1 MTNEQTTNES
11 KHTISELT
19 LAELETVSGAVLP
32 HTNWPEGTQPSP
44 TNPN

>member
-1 MTNEQTTNES
+1 MSKRPIRES
-11 KHTISELT
+11 NDSIRELI
-19 LAELETVSGAVLP
+19 LAELEAVSGAVLP